1 MFDPKLLSADIEEK
15 LKSSF
20 PSSKWEKQ
28 TLMIVDDY
36 RSNLEALNA
45 LFSTQY
51 TVILKDNA
59 KDAISYATEQN
70 VDLILLD
77 LDMPVMDGYE
87 ACRVLKSNPLTA
99 DIPIIF
105 VTASQSA
112 DDEEKGL
119 LLGAVDYVAKPVNL
133 SILRARVLNH
143 MELVYYRKKLEVLS
157 CIDGLTGTSNRRQ
170 LDIMLKQYCASTLR
184 SGNCLSLLM
193 IDIDDFKSYN
203 DTYGHTKGDQCLKL
217 VAQTMMSV
225 RRRETDIIGRYGGE
239 EFAVILPETDA
250 KGGLLIA
257 NEILERIRSLKIEHL
272 GSPVESIVTASIGL
286 ATFITEKDSPQE
298 MNIEEFVHQ
307 ADLQMYE
314 AKTRGKNCI
323 NHVCLKTVE
332 TETI

>member
-1 MFDPKLLSADIEEK
+1 M
-15 LKSSF
+15 
-20 PSSKWEKQ
+20 
-28 TLMIVDDY
+28 
-36 RSNLEALNA
+36 N
-45 LFSTQY
+45 
-51 TVILKDNA
+51 
-59 KDAISYATEQN
+59 
-70 VDLILLD
+70 
-77 LDMPVMDGYE
+77 GYE

-119 LLGAVDYVAKPVNL
+119 LLGAVDYVTKPVNL

-170 LDIMLKQYCASTLR
+170 LDIMLRQYCASTIR
-184 SGNCLSLLM
+184 SGSCLSLLI

-203 DTYGHTKGDQCLKL
+203 DTYGHIKGDQCLKL

-257 NEILERIRSLKIEHL
+257 NDILDRIRNLKIAHL
-272 GSPVESIVTASIGL
+272 GSSVESMVTASIGL
-286 ATFITEKDSPQE
+286 ATFIAEKDSAQKI
-298 MNIEEFVHQ
+298 NIDEFVHQ

-314 AKTRGKNCI
+314 AKASGKNCI
-323 NHVCLKTVE
+323 NHVCLKTA
-332 TETI
+332 